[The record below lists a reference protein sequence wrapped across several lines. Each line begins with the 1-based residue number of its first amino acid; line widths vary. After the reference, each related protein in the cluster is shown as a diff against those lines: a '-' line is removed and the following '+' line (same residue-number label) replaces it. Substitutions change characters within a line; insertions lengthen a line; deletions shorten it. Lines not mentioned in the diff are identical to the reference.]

1 VEGLQSR
8 GVFAD
13 FCAGVRECSL
23 LDLTLVGSGAGD
35 ANRAK
40 LVRYN
45 LQRALRCI
53 VDPVSQRDCRGT
65 KSRRALGLELPLAEF
80 GEGDSQRT
88 WA

>member
-1 VEGLQSR
+1 MAL
-8 GVFAD
+8 FAD

-35 ANRAK
+35 ANRAA
-40 LVRYN
+40 
-45 LQRALRCI
+45 Q
-53 VDPVSQRDCRGT
+53 
-65 KSRRALGLELPLAEF
+65 SRRALGFELPLAEF

>member
-1 VEGLQSR
+1 MEGLQSR

-35 ANRAK
+35 APRAAPVK
-40 LVRYN
+40 LGS
-45 LQRALRCI
+45 ALRCI
-53 VDPVSQRDCRGT
+53 FDAASQHDCRG
-65 KSRRALGLELPLAEF
+65 KRSRRALGFELPLAEF